1 MTRSL
6 EIMETIMAEKDRDIE
21 RHGQMDLDAEG
32 RRLAEEKRF
41 TFDIVTVPTDPL
53 R

>member
-1 MTRSL
+1 MTRDL
-6 EIMETIMAEKDRDIE
+6 EIMETIMVEKDKDIE
-21 RHGQMDLDAEG
+21 RHGQMELDAEG

-41 TFDIVTVPTDPL
+41 TFDIVETPTDPL